1 MDTINSCLLIV
12 NVVFFLVL
20 SRMYLKVDGVL
31 RIDRSDKNKDLYL
44 FEVKDID
51 KLANRKKITIRVD
64 NKADLSQK

>member
-1 MDTINSCLLIV
+1 MDTINLCLLIV